1 MKHLEPE
8 PKGGKSITA
17 LLPQLCE
24 GNLEVEADLIP
35 QIYPARRQLA
45 ARYMRRERWNPHC
58 NRLRWST
65 RHMSDLSSSH
75 RFRGRIEHTFVQLP
89 RNSCVPFSLSTPA
102 PARLQSEGSAKSSN
116 AGRCDSSSSWPV
128 RRCTRATRGTRTIS
142 QV

>member
-75 RFRGRIEHTFVQLP
+75 RFRGRVALTFMQLP
-89 RNSCVPFSLSTPA
+89 HNSCAISSWITPA
-102 PARLQSEGSAKSSN
+102 RVRLQSEEEFNIK
-116 AGRCDSSSSWPV
+116 
-128 RRCTRATRGTRTIS
+128 
-142 QV
+142 